1 MDKKTII
8 AIALCIGVWV
18 LWQTLF
24 YKEPPPPVA
33 PDGGAIAQ
41 VDGGPVVPADGGVVA
56 AADGGINPGQ
66 PGPTGPA
73 EEKPPA
79 ERPAERLVTLK
90 NDRMEVTFSTRS
102 AVVNKL
108 KLLEFKERVE
118 GQSLAESTVEDLVS
132 THDETALPFRL
143 NFREENTT
151 FHWKRYTD
159 WEVAEE
165 AADHVVLRLAASADP
180 GMPQVRKTFRIKPES
195 YELELDVEIENHTD
209 KSLQEQVLL
218 EVFSGVSAPPAQG
231 CSGCMGG
238 APVVPRLPTCMK
250 GEAVHPIPGACSPAA
265 LKPGEAI
272 TLEPDVLWTGINEQ
286 YFLVAAVPVGVEQ
299 SVCRIEARHD
309 QVFVASLMYPKADL
323 PPGSTQRHSF
333 HLYAGPKHLETM
345 AQVKGGP
352 GDGQRP
358 AKLDASVNY
367 GWLAFLCQPML
378 WLLRKFH
385 GFVSN
390 WGVAILFLTVLIKLL
405 MFPLTQ
411 KQMKVMKKTG
421 KDMARIK
428 PQMEVLKLKYADDR
442 SKLNEEMMKLYKANN
457 INPFGALS
465 GCLPL
470 LLQMPVWIALYRM
483 LYSSV
488 ELYQAPFIPGWID
501 DLSFR
506 DPLYILPVVMGV
518 SMFLQQKLTPP
529 QPGTDPQQA
538 KMMMYFMPAFFTFI
552 MLMLPAGLALYIFV
566 NSILSIAHQLIYNR
580 LTAVPAAAAPDAKG

>member
-1 MDKKTII
+1 
-8 AIALCIGVWV
+8 
-18 LWQTLF
+18 
-24 YKEPPPPVA
+24 
-33 PDGGAIAQ
+33 
-41 VDGGPVVPADGGVVA
+41 
-56 AADGGINPGQ
+56 
-66 PGPTGPA
+66 
-73 EEKPPA
+73 
-79 ERPAERLVTLK
+79 
-90 NDRMEVTFSTRS
+90 MEVTFSTRS
-102 AVVNKL
+102 AVVKNL
-108 KLLEFKERVE
+108 KLIGFKERIE
-118 GQSLAESTVEDLVS
+118 GKSLQESTIEDLVS

-143 NFREENTT
+143 GFREENTS
-151 FHWKRYTD
+151 FRWPRFTD

-165 AADHVVLRLAASADP
+165 TPGRVVLRLAASSDP
-180 GMPQVRKTFRIKPES
+180 GLPQVRKTFRLKPES

-209 KSLQEQVLL
+209 KSLQEQLLL
-218 EVFSGVSAPPAQG
+218 EIYSGVNAPVAQG

-238 APVVPRLPTCMK
+238 TPVVPRLPTCMK
-250 GEAVHPIPGACSPAA
+250 GEVVHPIPGTCSPAE

-286 YFLVAAVPVGVEQ
+286 YFLVAAVPVGVDQ
-299 SVCRIEARHD
+299 SVCRVEARPD
-309 QVFVASLMYPKADL
+309 QVFMASLMYPKADL
-323 PPGSTQRHSF
+323 PPGSTQRHSYR
-333 HLYAGPKHLETM
+333 LYAGPKHLETM

-352 GDGQRP
+352 GEGQRP
-358 AKLDASVNY
+358 AKLDSSVDF
-367 GWLAFLCQPML
+367 GWLAFLCHPML
-378 WLLRKFH
+378 WLLRKFFA
-385 GFVSN
+385 FVSN

-411 KQMKVMKKTG
+411 KQMKVMKKTA
-421 KDMARIK
+421 KEMARIK
-428 PQMEVLKLKYADDR
+428 PQMEALRLKYADDR

-457 INPFGALS
+457 INPFGAMA

-501 DLSFR
+501 DLSYR
-506 DPLYILPVVMGV
+506 DPLYILPLVMGV

-580 LTAVPAAAAPDAKG
+580 LTAEPPVAAPADKG